1 LQRQRDR
8 HQNKEAAPIE
18 AASLREHDPENAQR
32 FSEEIML
39 NQNRE
44 RHASVPARE
53 EPRLELELR

>member
-1 LQRQRDR
+1 
-8 HQNKEAAPIE
+8 
-18 AASLREHDPENAQR
+18 LREHDPENAQR